1 MRKHSHPYND
11 RAEHFTQTPH
21 VCLQKDQLRFQ
32 LHVAISTTSSKSCAE
47 ARDSFSGRPCPLRR
61 GSFFPRSSRLKR
73 ATREDSRGRVAGW
86 RCGQVSG
93 RRTDARECRPFHR
106 PHVLS
111 TDTWPKHAARK
122 PTRNIYWPEKKGR
135 MPPPVRAFSRPVRD
149 GGCVAAFACA
159 ARGATHNLRLSQRR
173 EIHRIGTRTIASSLT
188 SRVMR
193 DVTSFVRSPA
203 EPCLSK
209 QLRPATKAHL
219 NRERP

>member
-1 MRKHSHPYND
+1 
-11 RAEHFTQTPH
+11 
-21 VCLQKDQLRFQ
+21 
-32 LHVAISTTSSKSCAE
+32 
-47 ARDSFSGRPCPLRR
+47 
-61 GSFFPRSSRLKR
+61 
-73 ATREDSRGRVAGW
+73 
-86 RCGQVSG
+86 
-93 RRTDARECRPFHR
+93 
-106 PHVLS
+106 
-111 TDTWPKHAARK
+111 
-122 PTRNIYWPEKKGR
+122 
-135 MPPPVRAFSRPVRD
+135 MPPPIRAFSRPVRD

-219 NRERP
+219 TCRGTSLLGPLSPPFRSDHCHASTRYAQIPMLPVPVGGLEVWRGEDPTYICPLEVLCPKDGSTPPGPLRHTYEVPGHDGAP